1 MGDKNRP
8 RSKTGRSP
16 SSNNLKGDRQRSV
29 SKAESVATDSE
40 AEPIIP
46 VENTLSWELLNKE
59 QIT

>member
-16 SSNNLKGDRQRSV
+16 SSNSLKDRQRSV
-29 SKAESVATDSE
+29 SKAENSPEV
-40 AEPIIP
+40 EPEVET
-46 VENTLSWELLNKE
+46 VENTLPWDVLSKD